1 MAATIATK
9 RDIRTLVMGVLS
21 YLGPLCFIPLLA
33 SDRDEFILFH
43 GKQGVVL
50 WGMEVCGAAAL
61 LIPGAGRVLFSV
73 SETVV
78 IVLSVMGILSVLLR
92 RAWRLPVVYRLAQ
105 AI

>member
-1 MAATIATK
+1 MTTTITTK
-9 RDIRTLVMGVLS
+9 RDTRTLVMGVLS

-50 WGMEVCGAAAL
+50 WGMEVCGAVAL
-61 LIPGAGRVLFSV
+61 LIPGAGRFLFSM
-73 SETVV
+73 SETAV
-78 IVLSVMGILSVLLR
+78 IVLSVIGILSVLLR
-92 RAWRLPVVYRLAQ
+92 KAWRLPVVYRLAR